1 MPRDSRIPYRPSK
14 VNETDARRV
23 DRQFRARG
31 GSRPIL
37 TGLSMAA
44 RTQDVTDPA
53 EAQKALDL
61 LMQKYP
67 QQQEPLPIP
76 MLTPEEVRIFRVTPV
91 VISVLDYAKGF
102 GHADLIA
109 FNENPANASPDSPAA
124 ASCRAGGRQ

>member
-76 MLTPEEVRIFRVTPV
+76 MLTPV

>member
-1 MPRDSRIPYRPSK
+1 
-14 VNETDARRV
+14 
-23 DRQFRARG
+23 
-31 GSRPIL
+31 
-37 TGLSMAA
+37 MAA

-76 MLTPEEVRIFRVTPV
+76 MLTPV

>member
-1 MPRDSRIPYRPSK
+1 MPRHSRIPYRPSK

-23 DRQFRARG
+23 DRQFRAQG

-37 TGLSMAA
+37 SGLSMAA

-53 EAQKALDL
+53 ESQKALDL

-76 MLTPEEVRIFRVTPV
+76 MPKPEEVRIFRVTPV
-91 VISVLDYAKGF
+91 VIS
-102 GHADLIA
+102 
-109 FNENPANASPDSPAA
+109 
-124 ASCRAGGRQ
+124 RARLRQGLRAHRPHRLQ